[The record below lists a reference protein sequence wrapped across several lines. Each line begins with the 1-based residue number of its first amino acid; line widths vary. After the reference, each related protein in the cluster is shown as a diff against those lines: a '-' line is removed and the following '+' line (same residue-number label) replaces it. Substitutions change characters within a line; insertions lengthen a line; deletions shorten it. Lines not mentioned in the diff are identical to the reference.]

1 MSDRIGATPVSRV
14 PHGAL
19 DLSRGETS
27 VILTS
32 RMGLWKGVKKCP
44 QIKIAALFQFDYM
57 CSCRIARKCRKM
69 KIEENNLK
77 THQLDI
83 KGRKIWGLILPDKSL
98 SRNIH
103 TDSNKHNFPTIDH
116 AVSMQFCNLL
126 FFQFNDTSYTCKW
139 IETHVSLR
147 MVARHCARKHVAIL
161 LVMELWVVSNHILF
175 LCCKM
180 NILI

>member
-27 VILTS
+27 VIFTS
-32 RMGLWKGVKKCP
+32 RMGLWKGVKKRP

-69 KIEENNLK
+69 KIEQNNLK
-77 THQLDI
+77 SHHLDI
-83 KGRKIWGLILPDKSL
+83 NGRKIWGPILPDKSL

-126 FFQFNDTSYTCKW
+126 FLQFNDMSYTCQW
-139 IETHVSLR
+139 IEIHVSLR
-147 MVARHCARKHVAIL
+147 LVAQCCAIEHVAIL
-161 LVMELWVVSNHILF
+161 LVMDTVGCF
-175 LCCKM
+175 
-180 NILI
+180 